1 MRNPKTNTVK
11 IHAKVNNN
19 NAKVKITAP
28 SGKEILL
35 ESYNS
40 TYTESKKPKKNEID
54 AFLTGLLFNK
64 NVKELLLK
72 NSKQEFHKWGDK
84 VWINSICR
92 IELELTGDIEKKYR
106 FDFVVENKIVEREE
120 EVGV

>member
-1 MRNPKTNTVK
+1 MKNPKTNTIK

-28 SGKEILL
+28 SGEEMLL

-40 TYTESKKPKKNEID
+40 IYIESKKPKKYEID
-54 AFLTGLLFNK
+54 AFLTGLLSNED
-64 NVKELLLK
+64 VKELLLK
-72 NSKQEFHKWGDK
+72 HSKQEFYKWGDK
-84 VWINSICR
+84 VWINSTCR

-120 EVGV
+120 VGV